1 MLNYKGVIFDCD
13 GILLDSMQ
21 MWMRADA
28 DFLISMGIKPRPDL
42 MSYIRPLSSL
52 EAAEFLRIEYGIPWS
67 TEQINAA
74 RNRTLEEYYF
84 HKTTLKADIAP
95 FLEELRKRGAKMC
108 VATATDKYLVEAALK
123 RCGISEYFMK
133 IFTCGEE
140 NTSKSSPD
148 IYIRAA
154 AFLGTKIS
162 DTLVV
167 EDALHAIKSAKKAGF
182 PVAAVY
188 DQAEDDHQD
197 EIKELC
203 DYYLG
208 KTEDGS
214 VPYPRG

>member
-21 MWMRADA
+21 MWMKADA
-28 DFLISMGIKPRPDL
+28 NFLIGIGLKPRPDL
-42 MSYIRPLSSL
+42 TEAIRPLSSL
-52 EAAEFLRIEYGIPWS
+52 EAAEYLRIGYGIPKS
-67 TEQINAA
+67 TEQINDE

-84 HKTTLKADIAP
+84 HETTLKAGIVP
-95 FLEELRKRGAKMC
+95 YLEELRKRGAKMC
-108 VATATDKYLVEAALK
+108 VATATDRRLVETALE
-123 RCGISEYFMK
+123 RCGILDYFVR

-140 NTSKSSPD
+140 KTSKSSPD

-154 AFLGTKIS
+154 AFLGTEIS
-162 DTLVV
+162 ETLVV

-188 DQAEDDHQD
+188 DLSEDDHQE
-197 EIKELC
+197 EIKGLC

-208 KTEDGS
+208 KAGDGPA
-214 VPYPRG
+214 PYPCG